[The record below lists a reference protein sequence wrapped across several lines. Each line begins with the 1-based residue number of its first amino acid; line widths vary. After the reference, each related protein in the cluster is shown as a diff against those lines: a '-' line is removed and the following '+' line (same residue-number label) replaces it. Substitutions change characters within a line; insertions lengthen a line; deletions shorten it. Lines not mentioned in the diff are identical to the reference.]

1 MFILFLQSQILER
14 VKPDRVTASKP
25 EEDRRRRTIIVEKKN
40 GSFGFT
46 LQVMQAA
53 TSMVTK
59 YRKSVLMLMVSGR
72 QGCPV
77 LGYFPAL
84 KPVRSSACL
93 LPKAKIMHSLCI
105 YKHIEW

>member
-1 MFILFLQSQILER
+1 M
-14 VKPDRVTASKP
+14 KPDRVTASKP

-59 YRKSVLMLMVSGR
+59 YRKNVLLVIMSGR
-72 QGCPV
+72 QGCPT
-77 LGYFPAL
+77 LCYFPAL
-84 KPVRSSACL
+84 KPVRSGACP
-93 LPKAKIMHSLCI
+93 LPKAEIMDSLYI
-105 YKHIEW
+105 HENIEW

>member
-1 MFILFLQSQILER
+1 VFILFLQSQILER

-46 LQVMQAA
+46 LQVMQAP

-59 YRKSVLMLMVSGR
+59 YRYNVLMVMMSSR

-77 LGYFPAL
+77 FGYFPAL
-84 KPVRSSACL
+84 KPVRSSTCPLA
-93 LPKAKIMHSLCI
+93 KAEIMGSVYI
-105 YKHIEW
+105 HIHTE

>member
-59 YRKSVLMLMVSGR
+59 YRKHVLMVMMSGR
-72 QGCPV
+72 QCCPV
-77 LGYFPAL
+77 LGPFFSTET
-84 KPVRSSACL
+84 SSSCVCP
-93 LPKAKIMHSLCI
+93 LPKAKMMDSVYIH
-105 YKHIEW
+105 KHIE

>member
-1 MFILFLQSQILER
+1 MEGGWKWASLCSVVDYGFRNVGTSDFAIVFILFLQSQILER

-59 YRKSVLMLMVSGR
+59 YRKTVLMVMMSGR
-72 QGCPV
+72 QGCPA
-77 LGYFPAL
+77 LGYFPA
-84 KPVRSSACL
+84 
-93 LPKAKIMHSLCI
+93 
-105 YKHIEW
+105 